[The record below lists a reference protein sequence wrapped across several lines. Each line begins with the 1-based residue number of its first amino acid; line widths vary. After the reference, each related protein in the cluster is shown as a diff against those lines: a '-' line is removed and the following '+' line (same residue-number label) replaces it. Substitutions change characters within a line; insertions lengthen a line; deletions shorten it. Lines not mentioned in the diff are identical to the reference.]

1 MTGGSGVKNLFRGRF
16 EILKIFKKNVHLR
29 FLGFLTTVGG
39 QGALIP
45 KMSLH
50 LSALGAIVW
59 ELGLPKDV
67 IFADYFWQI
76 LRIAELNFRV
86 ISHVD
91 SLSPGTFSAIFR
103 MGDKG
108 SEHPEIDPQEIP
120 VSLHPLLTHFECPH
134 KNFGSHRICRGTRP
148 LPNGEESTRISA
160 SSPEIWDSKYL
171 TQYWGWPR

>member
-1 MTGGSGVKNLFRGRF
+1 MNAFGSHEAIERAHRWAWPGALGLKNLFRGRF

-108 SEHPEIDPQEIP
+108 SEHPEIDPQEIFFA
-120 VSLHPLLTHFECPH
+120 STFDPLWVPPQKFWL
-134 KNFGSHRICRGTRP
+134 S
-148 LPNGEESTRISA
+148 PN
-160 SSPEIWDSKYL
+160 L
-171 TQYWGWPR
+171 